1 MADAKSVPFVDADD
15 LHPIDNVKK
24 MAAGT
29 PLDDED
35 RWPWLD
41 IVGRHLQEAE
51 ESGEGVVMA
60 CSALRR
66 VYRDRIRATAP
77 STIFLHLHG
86 SLEVLTAR
94 IEGRSGHFMP
104 PALLS
109 SQMETLEA
117 LTEDETGYV
126 LDIGQSVEQMIDE
139 ALPALQSIRD
149 EMPRG

>member
-1 MADAKSVPFVDADD
+1 M
-15 LHPIDNVKK
+15 
-24 MAAGT
+24 
-29 PLDDED
+29 
-35 RWPWLD
+35 
-41 IVGRHLQEAE
+41 
-51 ESGEGVVMA
+51 
-60 CSALRR
+60 
-66 VYRDRIRATAP
+66 
-77 STIFLHLHG
+77 
-86 SLEVLTAR
+86 LTAR